1 LLPDDLRAHRT
12 NNPEQLAVLLLG
24 HLEFVERFHEVLDQR
39 IELRVGDVQALV
51 RRAHVTARVR
61 ARTARA
67 LANLIDEILLESWNV
82 RAGEKPLIRL
92 SAATLPTKSSTTAVI
107 AG

>member
-1 LLPDDLRAHRT
+1 
-12 NNPEQLAVLLLG
+12 
-24 HLEFVERFHEVLDQR
+24 
-39 IELRVGDVQALV
+39 
-51 RRAHVTARVR
+51 
-61 ARTARA
+61 